1 MKNTVY
7 TVITAVLLM
16 ATLCLPAAAQTW
28 TLDNWYAGPDD
39 DRNNGSPIH
48 DIEFR
53 DDHQVFFGKYDRL
66 YKWDLN
72 AGRLWWFDFGGD
84 TVSHVEVPRS
94 DSSVVIHSI
103 DSRGETVIR
112 DADDLSEITSI
123 GKLGGWPFGKTH
135 SLDVDRGGYFLVT
148 HKQVWTRG
156 GLGVGGPT
164 GVTQYY
170 TTVYRIWDGGW
181 TFSREAFETWNSP
194 EGDQLIHP
202 TYGSEYSTPR
212 FYRQSTPDSSFFTE
226 RTGKWNWE
234 NVTDSYE
241 ASADHFDRLAITSR
255 YGSDNS
261 TTRLAALA
269 SDNDIHVWS
278 YGGDLLYTLNQ
289 AEDYSAHDNILEFT
303 NNGELIVTAYGRWV
317 RFWDV
322 GARAE
327 DHSFWVDAMDDDES
341 IESLAF
347 SDNGKLM
354 ALGSSDGTAYIY
366 EWTGGSAPTAPPKE
380 VEPAQP
386 TALLSNYPNP
396 FNPET
401 WIPYQL
407 SEAAEVTVTIHAS
420 DGKLVRTLELGQVP
434 AGVYSEKDRAA
445 YWDGQNEQGEPV
457 ASGVYFYTLTAGEFK
472 ATQKMVIRK

>member
-7 TVITAVLLM
+7 TVIAVLLM

-39 DRNNGSPIH
+39 DRTWGNPIH

-53 DDHQVFFGKYDRL
+53 DNHQVFFGKWDRL

-72 AGRLWWFDFGGD
+72 AGWLWWHDFSGD
-84 TVSHVEVPRS
+84 KVSHVEVPRD
-94 DSSVVIHSI
+94 DSSVVFHTV
-103 DSRGETVIR
+103 DNRGRIYIR
-112 DADDLSEITSI
+112 NAGDLSVEAWED
-123 GKLGGWPFGKTH
+123 LGSDGRDRDIL
-135 SLDVDRGGYFLVT
+135 SLDVDRGGYYIILQYRRFSP
-148 HKQVWTRG
+148 G

-164 GVTQYY
+164 NADRSYFFNLYDTY
-170 TTVYRIWDGGW
+170 DGGW
-181 TFSREAFETWNSP
+181 DFTAKIAKEFDSP
-194 EGDQLIHP
+194 EGDLLMHP
-202 TYGSEYSTPR
+202 DYSTWDPR
-212 FYRQSTPDSSFFTE
+212 FYRQASPEHASFDE
-226 RTGKWNWE
+226 VTGSWGNE
-234 NVTDSYE
+234 TDFY
-241 ASADHFDRLAITSR
+241 AAAADHFDRLAITNR

-261 TTRLAALA
+261 TVRLAALA
-269 SDNDIHVWS
+269 DDNSIYVWN
-278 YGGDLLYTLNQ
+278 YGGDLLFVLNQ
-289 AEDYSAHDNILEFT
+289 GWADSYSAHDNILEFT
-303 NNGELIVTAYGRWV
+303 NNGELLVTAFGRWV

-322 GARAE
+322 GAQAE

-354 ALGSSDGTAYIY
+354 ALGSSNGTAYIY
-366 EWTGGSAPTAPPKE
+366 EWTGGSAPTAPAKE

-407 SEAAEVTVTIHAS
+407 SETAEVTVTIHAS

-472 ATQKMVIRK
+472 ATRKMVIRK